1 MTGMRSLC
9 RNEKR
14 ELKVL
19 ADDFGL
25 LKRKDVKEIIKNC
38 KSYEKGRQEIM
49 RIYTSVYMN

>member
-1 MTGMRSLC
+1 MAGMRSLC

-25 LKRKDVKEIIKNC
+25 LKRKDVQEIIKNC
-38 KSYEKGRQEIM
+38 KSYTEGQQKIM
-49 RIYTSVYMN
+49 RIYTNAYLK